1 MFDPISVGAGF
12 VIGAFT
18 PSIGRKIKAIFVKE
32 GTVAKAVV
40 AKEATAVEATVTQA
54 VASKL

>member
-1 MFDPISVGAGF
+1 MFDPISIGAGF

-18 PSIGRKIKAIFVKE
+18 PSIGRRIKALFVKE
-32 GTVAKAVV
+32 GAVATAVV
-40 AKEATAVEATVTQA
+40 AKEAAVVETA